1 MKMGGEP
8 QNIHWERVSV
18 LANVASTQELCIKLD
33 AVTEQ
38 LIKLAFHFH
47 SREGRKGTWNIL
59 EKWVYVNVMLKGSK
73 YTLGSWMITFSIFF
87 NV

>member
-1 MKMGGEP
+1 MGGEP

-47 SREGRKGTWNIL
+47 SREGRKGT
-59 EKWVYVNVMLKGSK
+59 
-73 YTLGSWMITFSIFF
+73 
-87 NV
+87 